1 VTTRVEIILQGSDQ
15 LSGPVRA
22 AKTELGGLSGAAQN
36 AGGAMGFLQN
46 ALSFATGG
54 AILQGIN
61 SIAGSI
67 GGVASAMIGGNAQF
81 ETYQTQFGVL
91 LGSAQAAK
99 DRLAELAQFGAS
111 TPFELPQV
119 VEADKILQSFGLHAA
134 DTAAKF
140 GMSGAEIRT
149 IAGDVASGTGASFT
163 EIANY
168 LGKFS
173 SGATGEALARFQ
185 ELGIVT
191 KAELAGMGVAF
202 DKAGSMT
209 TPVNDAMDILLVAMK
224 DKFGGMMAA
233 QSSTFEGMVSNLM
246 DWKSQAMR
254 IAGEPIFNA
263 LKDQL
268 AGLLQILNS
277 DAASSAIQG
286 LGQGIASGINVALG
300 ALQSL
305 APVAQAAMGT
315 LQTMRV
321 AWSGLSSGAMSF
333 GQALQMLR
341 VPDGLAD
348 PLLTLQGAIS
358 STVATAQILGPALAE
373 VFMGG
378 EQADGLAMAV
388 AAAAGSMSVFGGA
401 SQVAQAASSS
411 LGQALLAAAN
421 IAGIVAGTAQ
431 TLADIVSGVLVSAFQ
446 TAGQVAAVVWSGL
459 PGLALAVA
467 DPLQTIAAVAGS
479 ILVAAFANVG
489 SAIQV
494 GLSLL
499 PGLAS
504 TGMATL
510 AALAEIV
517 GGTLAGAFQALQG
530 PAITITQVVGS
541 VLAGAFQALAGVATA
556 VLDALPGLFM
566 AVSGPIQTI
575 AGLAGGLLAGAFQA
589 FGQIAQSVFAVLPG
603 LAWIVMGVL
612 TQVAGTVT
620 SVLSGAFQILQ
631 PIAISVFQAI
641 ATVVQLALPHF
652 QTLAA
657 SVGSLVVTAFQTLQ
671 QIALAVFA
679 AIQPYVPALQNVIAA
694 LASVVGNLLGGTF
707 SALAGLID
715 SIVIPAVE
723 TLGNWMS
730 QFLPGAIGVA
740 MGFLTGV
747 VFPLFT
753 TLVAWLASAIPAALG
768 ALAGFWQAHGD
779 QIVGIAQAAWGL
791 IQGAVETV
799 LGVVGQLWAA
809 WNAAREGD
817 WRGFGEKLREIWD
830 GAWQAIVNV
839 VTTIGPQVLSAII
852 SLLGQ
857 ARDAFTAIDWG
868 QLGRDII
875 QGVVDGIRAGAGGLM
890 EAARSA
896 AQNLVNAAR
905 GALDSHSPSRVM
917 MAVGQD
923 ATAGLALGIL
933 AGSPDAVNAMLAV
946 ASSVASVARQLV
958 WVVKQFG
965 DGMADALKRLGRLG
979 EGTDKVVEII
989 DNVATAVER
998 LAKISQTSG
1007 FGAGATNVAYEI
1019 SRLARGLI
1027 DATNMRGEG
1036 LGNEVERLKSL
1047 ADGIQS
1053 VASIAGSVKSALD
1066 SLKAATSFDLGSLD
1080 RLGEI
1085 FGRLAAWAA
1094 EMAQVG
1100 GEAAG
1105 TITGMFVPALQNLAT
1120 ATGAASDVAE
1130 RAFGLAQ
1137 LLVDALSFD
1146 WGATKWGA
1154 ARDMLVGL
1162 VDLGEFL
1169 ANAAG
1174 AAATQTTFATA
1185 GLDALK
1191 SALEP
1196 TAGVASSVLSLAS
1209 LLVQALAFNWGAT
1222 DWGVARDMLV
1232 GLVDLGEFLVT
1243 HADIAAST
1251 FQGVG
1256 GNLANLQT
1264 ALDPLAGL
1272 VNNVMDLAHGLVA
1285 ALQYNWGGVDWGI
1298 ARDMLVGLVDLA
1310 EFLIY
1315 HADVAAS
1322 TYEDVG
1328 PELGRLRSALDT
1340 VIGIANG
1347 TMTLAEALVKAL
1359 ATDWAATNWGEARDM
1374 LVGLVDLGEF
1384 LVYHANIAA
1393 SSFQGVGPALGL
1405 LAGAIQN
1412 VIGVFQGVTDAVS
1425 LFKER
1430 VQPPPMDTALEDYI
1444 TALIQFAYQVVN
1456 LSDRVIRSPLVE
1468 GALDFLT
1475 AIQANDNPL
1484 TKLGTLLD
1492 QALGVFNNATDAVRA
1507 FKDRIIP
1514 PPMDA
1519 GLAGYIAALI
1529 QFSYQVVNFADR
1541 VIRSPLVQGAV
1552 AFLAAIKTEEN
1563 PLAKLGALL
1572 DDALGVFNSGADAV
1586 RAFKERV
1593 MPPPMDAGLAAYIA
1607 AMIQFAYQ
1615 VVNFADRVIRSPLV
1629 TGAVEFLA
1637 AIKTD
1642 DNPLAKLG
1650 TLLDD
1655 ALSVFNGA
1663 SDAVRSFKER
1673 VDVGGVMADSTL
1685 PTYIQNLVTF
1695 AYQITQL
1702 AETQLATGI
1711 AGAVTWL
1718 SSIKDSQLGRL
1729 GALLDDALGVFTGAA
1744 DAVRA
1749 FKERVNVGTVMTDT
1763 TLPAY
1768 IQNLVSFAYE
1778 ITQVAETQLAAS
1790 IPGAAAWL
1798 SGIKNSQL
1806 ARLGSLLDD
1815 ALSVF
1820 NGAAD
1825 AVKTFKER
1833 VNVSAVMQDN
1843 TLPGY
1848 IQNLVTFAYQITRLA
1863 ETTLTSGI
1871 QGAVDYLSS
1880 IKNSQLGRLGSLLD
1894 DALSV
1899 FNGATDAIR
1908 AFKDRLDVGA
1918 VLADATLPAYV
1929 QNLVAFAYQV
1939 ARLAESALSEQ
1950 IQGAVDYLSSI
1961 KNSQLSKLGSLLDD
1975 ALSVFN
1981 GATDAIRAF
1990 KDRLNVG
1997 AALGDTT
2004 LAAYIQNLVTFAFNI
2019 THLAETTLQALPG
2032 AVAWLSGIKDSQLGR
2047 LGSLLDDA
2055 LGVFNSASEAIT
2067 RFAKR
2072 VHPPALDDSLK
2083 TYITQVIQFAYGVAS
2098 LASTSLS
2105 AIEGAVAWL
2114 MSIKDSPLGK
2124 LGQIIQDALGV
2135 INSGLDL
2142 KGLEGKLSNFTG
2154 LNLTAIKPKLDLLI
2168 QNVIALAQQF
2178 GQAAAGA
2185 GITEAWAEAGQRL
2198 TDLVGNALGSMKDT
2212 LDFALRLADNEI
2224 RVPSASQITGKLRA
2238 ILAVMREAVTSFA
2251 NEAGSIQV
2259 DQTAATNLANTV
2271 KPITDALGGL
2281 IDLVQSFT
2289 GLNLGMS
2296 GYNNL
2301 RSFLTMI
2308 FDVFRDFSP
2317 NAEAVNAVAAA
2328 LSTMLGGL
2336 QNVANVQGIAIGGS
2350 LVDGIV
2356 TGIQQ
2361 GTGKIAGVLQ
2371 GALGGSQLTGG
2382 ANAAGKAHAGG
2393 LNGGGQ
2399 TTITTTYIT
2408 NNIVNLSQVVPA
2420 SVAAQTATSA
2430 VAGALFKGNPV

>member
-1 VTTRVEIILQGSDQ
+1 
-15 LSGPVRA
+15 
-22 AKTELGGLSGAAQN
+22 
-36 AGGAMGFLQN
+36 
-46 ALSFATGG
+46 
-54 AILQGIN
+54 
-61 SIAGSI
+61 
-67 GGVASAMIGGNAQF
+67 
-81 ETYQTQFGVL
+81 
-91 LGSAQAAK
+91 
-99 DRLAELAQFGAS
+99 
-111 TPFELPQV
+111 
-119 VEADKILQSFGLHAA
+119 
-134 DTAAKF
+134 
-140 GMSGAEIRT
+140 MS
-149 IAGDVASGTGASFT
+149 
-163 EIANY
+163 
-168 LGKFS
+168 
-173 SGATGEALARFQ
+173 
-185 ELGIVT
+185 
-191 KAELAGMGVAF
+191 M
-202 DKAGSMT
+202 
-209 TPVNDAMDILLVAMK
+209 AMK
-224 DKFGGMMAA
+224 DKFGGMMQA

-246 DWKSQAMR
+246 DWKGQALR

-268 AGLLQILNS
+268 AGLLTVLNS
-277 DAASSAIQG
+277 DQAQAGVLA

-305 APVAQAAMGT
+305 APIAQAAAGS
-315 LQTMRV
+315 V
-321 AWSGLSSGAMSF
+321 GF
-333 GQALQMLR
+333 
-341 VPDGLAD
+341 LAD
-348 PLLTLQGAIS
+348 AFAAFQGGDVIGAVGQVLMAFGMMEDQAFEVAGSFEPIVS
-358 STVATAQILGPALAE
+358 ALSTVAATAQILGPALSE

-378 EQADGLAMAV
+378 EEADAL
-388 AAAAGSMSVFGGA
+388 AAAVSALSGGMSIFA
-401 SQVAQAASSS
+401 PEAQVAGAAASSM
-411 LGQALLAAAN
+411 GQALLAAAN

-446 TAGQVAAVVWSGL
+446 TAGQVAGVVWAGL
-459 PGLALAVA
+459 PGLVLAA
-467 DPLQTIAAVAGS
+467 AGPLQTIAGVAGS

-499 PGLAS
+499 PGLAA

-510 AALAEIV
+510 TALAGIV

-530 PAITITQVVGS
+530 PAITVAQVVGS
-541 VLAGAFQALAGVATA
+541 VLAGAFQALAGIATA
-556 VLDALPGLFM
+556 VLNGLPGLFM

-575 AGLAGGLLAGAFQA
+575 AGLAGGLLAAAFTA

-603 LAWIVMGVL
+603 LASIVMAVL
-612 TQVAGTVT
+612 QQVAGVV
-620 SVLSGAFQILQ
+620 SNVLAMAFALLAPLAQ
-631 PIAISVFQAI
+631 SVFQGI
-641 ATVVQLALPHF
+641 VTIVQMALPPF
-652 QTLAA
+652 MVLAH
-657 SVGSLVVTAFQTLQ
+657 SVGQLVVTAFQTLG
-671 QIALAVFA
+671 QIAMAVFT
-679 AIQPYVPALQNVIAA
+679 AIQPYIPVLQQAIVYLATVIGSLLANTFLALSNIIQ
-694 LASVVGNLLGGTF
+694 
-707 SALAGLID
+707 
-715 SIVIPAVE
+715 SIIIPAIQ
-723 TLGNWMS
+723 TLGNWFA
-730 QFLPGAIGVA
+730 QILPGLIGVA
-740 MGFLTGV
+740 MSFITGV
-747 VFPLFT
+747 VIPIFIR
-753 TLVAWLASAIPAALG
+753 LVSWLAEAIPGALNS
-768 ALAGFWQAHGD
+768 LAGFWQTHGD
-779 QIVGIAQAAWGL
+779 QIVGIAQTAWNL
-791 IQGAVETV
+791 IQSAVQTV
-799 LGVVGQLWAA
+799 LNTVGQLWSA
-809 WNAAREGD
+809 WSSAREGD

-830 GAWQAIVNV
+830 GAWNAIVNAV
-839 VTTIGPQVLSAII
+839 NTIGPQVVEAIKT
-852 SLLGQ
+852 LLGQ

-890 EAARSA
+890 EAARNA

-905 GALDSHSPSRVM
+905 GALDSHSPSQVM
-917 MAVGQD
+917 AAVGRD
-923 ATAGLALGIL
+923 VTAGLALGIV
-933 AGSPDAVNAMLAV
+933 AGGPEAIGAMLNV

-958 WVVKQFG
+958 WTVKQFG
-965 DGMADALKRLGRLG
+965 DGMGDALKRLGRLG
-979 EGTDKVVEII
+979 EGTDQVVAII

-1053 VASIAGSVKSALD
+1053 VAGIAGSVKSALD
-1066 SLKAATSFDLGSLD
+1066 SLKAAATFDLSGLD

-1105 TITGMFVPALQNLAT
+1105 AVTGMFVPALQTLAT
-1120 ATGAASDVAE
+1120 ATGAASDVAD
-1130 RAFGLAQ
+1130 RAFGLAR
-1137 LLVDALSFD
+1137 LLVDALAFD
-1146 WGATKWGA
+1146 WGATNWGA

-1196 TAGVASSVLSLAS
+1196 TAGVASSVLSLAA

-1222 DWGVARDMLV
+1222 NWGVARDMLV

-1243 HADIAAST
+1243 AAAQAAST

-1285 ALQYNWGGVDWGI
+1285 ALQYNWGGVNWGI

-1359 ATDWAATNWGEARDM
+1359 AIDWAATNWGEARDM

-1405 LAGAIQN
+1405 LGAAIQN
-1412 VIGVFQGVTDAVS
+1412 VIGVFQGVTDAVK
-1425 LFKER
+1425 LFATR

-1444 TALIQFAYQVVN
+1444 TALVQFAYQVVN
-1456 LSDRVIRSPLVE
+1456 LSDRVIRSPLLE
-1468 GALDFLT
+1468 GALAFLT
-1475 AIQANDNPL
+1475 NIQTNDNPL

-1492 QALGVFNNATDAVRA
+1492 QALGVFNNATDAVQA
-1507 FKDRIIP
+1507 FKNRVMP

-1541 VIRSPLVQGAV
+1541 VIRSPLVTGAV
-1552 AFLAAIKTEEN
+1552 AFLAGIKTDEN
-1563 PLAKLGALL
+1563 PLAKLGVLL
-1572 DDALGVFNSGADAV
+1572 DDALSVFNNAADAV

-1637 AIKTD
+1637 SIKTD
-1642 DNPLAKLG
+1642 ENPLSKLG
-1650 TLLDD
+1650 VLLDD
-1655 ALSVFNGA
+1655 ALGVFNGA
-1663 SDAVRSFKER
+1663 ADAVRSFKER
-1673 VDVGGVMADSTL
+1673 VDVGAAMTDSTL

-1695 AYQITQL
+1695 AYQITRL
-1702 AETQLATGI
+1702 AETQLTTGI
-1711 AGAVTWL
+1711 EGAVAWL
-1718 SSIKDSQLGRL
+1718 SGIKDSQLGRL
-1729 GALLDDALGVFTGAA
+1729 GALLDDALGVFTGAS

-1749 FKERVNVGTVMTDT
+1749 FKERVNVGAVMTDS

-1768 IQNLVSFAYE
+1768 IQNLVTFAYQ
-1778 ITQVAETQLAAS
+1778 ITRLAETQLTTG
-1790 IPGAAAWL
+1790 IEGAVAWL
-1798 SGIKNSQL
+1798 SGIKDSQL
-1806 ARLGSLLDD
+1806 GRLGSLLDD

-1820 NGAAD
+1820 NGAAE

-1833 VNVSAVMQDN
+1833 VNVGAVMQDN

-1863 ETTLTSGI
+1863 ENQLATEITGAVQWLSSIKDSQLGKLGTLLDDALSVFSGATDAIRAFKDRLNVGAVLADATLPTYIQNLVTFAYQVARLAESALTDQI

-1880 IKNSQLGRLGSLLD
+1880 IKNSQLG
-1894 DALSV
+1894 
-1899 FNGATDAIR
+1899 
-1908 AFKDRLDVGA
+1908 
-1918 VLADATLPAYV
+1918 
-1929 QNLVAFAYQV
+1929 
-1939 ARLAESALSEQ
+1939 
-1950 IQGAVDYLSSI
+1950 
-1961 KNSQLSKLGSLLDD
+1961 KLGSLLDD

-2004 LAAYIQNLVTFAFNI
+2004 LPAYIQGLVAFAFNV
-2019 THLAETTLQALPG
+2019 THLAEVTLQALPG
-2032 AVAWLSGIKDSQLGR
+2032 AVAWLSSIKDSQLGK

-2072 VHPPALDDSLK
+2072 VQPPALDDSLK
-2083 TYITQVIQFAYGVAS
+2083 TYITQVVQFAYGVAN
-2098 LASTSLS
+2098 LASTSL
-2105 AIEGAVAWL
+2105 AAVDGAVAWL

-2124 LGQIIQDALGV
+2124 LGQVVDEALSA
-2135 INSGLDL
+2135 INSGLEL
-2142 KGLEGKLSNFTG
+2142 KGLEGKLANFSG

-2168 QNVIALAQQF
+2168 GNVIALAQQF

-2185 GITEAWAEAGQRL
+2185 GITDAWTEAGQRL
-2198 TDLVGNALGSMKDT
+2198 ADIVGNALGSMKDT

-2224 RVPSASQITGKLRA
+2224 RVPSASQISGKLRA

-2251 NEAGSIQV
+2251 NEADSIEI
-2259 DQTAATNLANTV
+2259 DQDAAQKLATTV

-2281 IDLVQSFT
+2281 IELVQSFT

-2296 GYNNL
+2296 GYANL

-2308 FDVFRDFSP
+2308 FDVFEDFSP
-2317 NAEAVNAVAAA
+2317 DADKVNAVAAA

-2336 QNVANVQGIAIGGS
+2336 QNVANAQGIAIGGS

-2361 GTGKIAGVLQ
+2361 GTGKIAGALQ
-2371 GALGGSQLTGG
+2371 GALGGAQLTGTAG
-2382 ANAAGKAHAGG
+2382 AAGKAQAGQLG
-2393 LNGGGQ
+2393 ALNSGGGQ
-2399 TTITTTYIT
+2399 TTISNTYIT

-2420 SVAAQTATSA
+2420 SVATQTATSA